1 MQTKLLTNR
10 IPYTFI
16 RGGYYYFSRRVP
28 ADLQCHY
35 RYPRVV
41 QGLHTYSPQKARVQA
56 NLEAAKLDAYWS
68 RMRLAQSDVLGL
80 ALVKGLPVSG
90 TSIEDYSLNTAS
102 EASDDGPTLLDAVQV
117 YLDQKGK
124 GRPKSFRLA
133 AERVCRYVINLSG
146 NKPLTKYNRSDA
158 LMLRDWLVDRGL
170 TGSSVT
176 RNFSYVKAIVNFALS
191 EFALDAR
198 NPFIGVYHDRT
209 AGVSTRQPIPDTNI
223 LKVQAECRTIDDD
236 MRWLVA
242 LISDT
247 GMRLAEGAGL
257 LKTDIRLGSDIPY
270 VRIQK
275 HPWRNLKTA
284 SSERI
289 IPLTGQAL
297 WAAERIIG
305 SDLTDPFAFP
315 RYNQQDTT
323 KANSASAALNKWLK
337 QYVPEGCTMHS
348 FRHSMR
354 DRLRSVQCPSDIA
367 DQIGGWTTDGVG
379 QGYGSGYPLDVLQ
392 EWIEKVVIGN
402 GPQSLK
408 K

>member
-1 MQTKLLTNR
+1 M
-10 IPYTFI
+10 
-16 RGGYYYFSRRVP
+16 
-28 ADLQCHY
+28 
-35 RYPRVV
+35 
-41 QGLHTYSPQKARVQA
+41 
-56 NLEAAKLDAYWS
+56 
-68 RMRLAQSDVLGL
+68 
-80 ALVKGLPVSG
+80 
-90 TSIEDYSLNTAS
+90 
-102 EASDDGPTLLDAVQV
+102 
-117 YLDQKGK
+117 
-124 GRPKSFRLA
+124 
-133 AERVCRYVINLSG
+133 
-146 NKPLTKYNRSDA
+146 
-158 LMLRDWLVDRGL
+158 DRGL

-176 RNFSYVKAIVNFALS
+176 RNFSYVKAIINFALS

-209 AGVSTRQPIPDTNI
+209 AGVSTRQPIPNADI
-223 LKVQAECRTIDDD
+223 LKVQAECRTMDDD
-236 MRWLVA
+236 MRWLIA

-257 LKTDIRLGSDIPY
+257 LKSDIRLASDIPY
-270 VRIQK
+270 IRIQK

-284 SSERI
+284 SSERT
-289 IPLTGQAL
+289 IPLCGQAL
-297 WAAERIIG
+297 WAAERIVG

-354 DRLRSVQCPSDIA
+354 DRLRAVQCPSDIA

-379 QGYGSGYPLDVLQ
+379 QGYGSGYPLIVLQ